1 MNDSWK
7 PPGQLFVP
15 PSPSRGL
22 PDTIV
27 AVGRNASY
35 SDLWMAS
42 QGGPR
47 YWLQLREIPEEQY
60 VQSTEWSLSTVCSP
74 FPAVTLPSYLA
85 DQDVQDSRE
94 LRGNHTDLVD
104 ENPTQTLPLRRLLVR
119 VLGESSAV
127 CLTHCDAR
135 PVVQSA
141 AIYLAGHRI
150 LDGEANELHAM
161 GPAAGSS
168 QADQLI
174 VDLRHHATNPP
185 PATPK
190 ASLAS
195 AESAKR

>member
-1 MNDSWK
+1 
-7 PPGQLFVP
+7 
-15 PSPSRGL
+15 
-22 PDTIV
+22 
-27 AVGRNASY
+27 
-35 SDLWMAS
+35 MAS

-47 YWLQLREIPEEQY
+47 YWLQLREIPEEYY

-74 FPAVTLPSYLA
+74 FPAVTLPGYLA
-85 DQDVQDSRE
+85 DQDVQDSHE
-94 LRGNHTDLVD
+94 LRGNPTDLVD
-104 ENPTQTLPLRRLLVR
+104 ENPTQTLPLRRQLMR

-127 CLTHCDAR
+127 YLTHRDAR

-150 LDGEANELHAM
+150 LEGEANELHAL

-168 QADQLI
+168 QANQLI

-185 PATPK
+185 PATPQ
-190 ASLAS
+190 AALAS